1 MPNERKAGRQSSVL
15 RILGVLEEEEFSDHK
30 NRPSSP
36 VGYSK
41 ESQRPVNATEKGKER
56 ENRRVLEIKDT

>member
-1 MPNERKAGRQSSVL
+1 M
-15 RILGVLEEEEFSDHK
+15 LEEEEFSDQE

-36 VGYSK
+36 VGHPK
-41 ESQRPVNATEKGKER
+41 ESQRPVDAAEKGKER